1 MTVAALLVRK
11 HTRKLTTGGVAYQRI
26 VLRLDGKLLV
36 KARHQLHRPCQIL
49 KRGVVAQIQEGA
61 VAQHKHSIAQFMQLV
76 GGGAALAHL

>member
-1 MTVAALLVRK
+1 MAVAALLVRK
-11 HTRKLTTGGVAYQRI
+11 HTRKLTTGGVSYQRV

-49 KRGVVAQIQEGA
+49 KRGIIAQIQEGA
-61 VAQHKHSIAQFMQLV
+61 VAQHEHSIAQFMQFV